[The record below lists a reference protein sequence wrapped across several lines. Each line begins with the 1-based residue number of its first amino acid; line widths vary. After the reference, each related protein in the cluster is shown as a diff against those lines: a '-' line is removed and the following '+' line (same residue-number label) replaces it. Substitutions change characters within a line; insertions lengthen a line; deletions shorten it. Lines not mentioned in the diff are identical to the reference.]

1 MTHGHVKF
9 ILEDFGASVLG
20 ELEEAKAWHGVAVG
34 VDHDVP
40 VPHRRD
46 PLPGVVS
53 CLCPKHIL
61 SSSGVAAL
69 VLKKMAIYGNAL
81 SVQCGVNTV

>member
-1 MTHGHVKF
+1 MTHGHVQF

-40 VPHRRD
+40 VPHHRH

-53 CLCPKHIL
+53 CLCPKHVL
-61 SSSGVAAL
+61 SGGMAAL
-69 VLKKMAIYGNAL
+69 LVKKMAK
-81 SVQCGVNTV
+81 CGVEFAVLSTRC